1 VIMNKAQHKILE
13 AVGLYRNSRLTY
25 STFSKE
31 HTFNTKQMYETP
43 KEPISV
49 FSKNDRC
56 LVLANSW
63 FRESGMYLSW
73 GPLVG
78 SVLLIAFAY
87 VFFIMPFFVDI
98 PWDAMGY
105 LAVLFLC
112 LLVLTAV
119 YPLFFA
125 ARSEIKFQ
133 GVKYAIFNTQSKN
146 VHFVSDVDFEPKT
159 CRWDECTFCLTY
171 SAGSIEGYYY
181 ELKGYLFNEDGSVKD
196 SFSFD
201 DYHHMTSNSDSA
213 RQDMIDDLYG
223 RFEYVR
229 RFMEE
234 GADSVEPVTP
244 SLTLSPSLSEA
255 VEYLYPGSR
264 GQTRLGFHIIYSI
277 IRLILLPFVGV
288 QAVGHYFFCRCC
300 RLPQWPQS
308 VIDEC
313 GEEVIPS
320 R

>member
-1 VIMNKAQHKILE
+1 MNKTQHQILD

-25 STFSKE
+25 SAFSKE
-31 HTFNTKQMYETP
+31 RTFNTKQTYETP

-56 LVLANSW
+56 LALANSW

-73 GPLVG
+73 GILGGLFLVG
-78 SVLLIAFAY
+78 ICLFAILY
-87 VFFIMPFFVDI
+87 SGIYNGFFD
-98 PWDAMGY
+98 MGGIF
-105 LAVLFLC
+105 LAIGACTVGFL
-112 LLVLTAV
+112 AG
-119 YPLFFA
+119 YPLLFA
-125 ARSEIKFQ
+125 AKSELKFQ
-133 GVKYAIFNTQSKN
+133 GLKYTIFNTQSKS

-159 CRWDECTFCLTY
+159 CRWDECTFCLAY

>member
-1 VIMNKAQHKILE
+1 MNKVQHKILE
-13 AVGLYRNSRLTY
+13 AVGLYRNSWLTY
-25 STFSKE
+25 STFSRK
-31 HTFNTKQMYETP
+31 HTFDLKQAQTTP
-43 KEPISV
+43 NAPTSV
-49 FSKNDRC
+49 FSKRNNC
-56 LVLANSW
+56 LVLANAW

-73 GPLVG
+73 GSLG
-78 SVLLIAFAY
+78 SVFLMGICTFLAGVIFLKEG
-87 VFFIMPFFVDI
+87 VSNI
-98 PWDAMGY
+98 PATLAALAALAMGY
-105 LAVLFLC
+105 SSG
-112 LLVLTAV
+112 

-125 ARSEIKFQ
+125 AKSELKLQ
-133 GVKYAIFNTQSKN
+133 GLKYTIFNTQSKN

-159 CRWDECTFCLTY
+159 CRWDECTFCLAY

-201 DYHHMTSNSDSA
+201 DYHHMMSNSDAA
-213 RQDMIDDLYG
+213 RKEMTDDLYG

-229 RFMEE
+229 RFMED

-244 SLTLSPSLSEA
+244 SLTLFPSLSEA
-255 VEYLYPGSR
+255 AEYLYPGSR
-264 GQTRLGFHIIYSI
+264 GETRLGFHIVYSI

-288 QAVGHYFFCRCC
+288 QIVGHYFFCRYC

-313 GEEVIPS
+313 GEEVFPS

>member
-1 VIMNKAQHKILE
+1 MPA
-13 AVGLYRNSRLTY
+13 
-25 STFSKE
+25 
-31 HTFNTKQMYETP
+31 
-43 KEPISV
+43 SV
-49 FSKNDRC
+49 FFNRDNC

-73 GPLVG
+73 GSIG
-78 SVLLIAFAY
+78 
-87 VFFIMPFFVDI
+87 
-98 PWDAMGY
+98 G
-105 LAVLFLC
+105 LFL
-112 LLVLTAV
+112 LSAG
-119 YPLFFA
+119 FFA
-125 ARSEIKFQ
+125 ALAVFYKEGLFNVPATLAALSMGATGFVTGYPLLFSAKSELKIQ
-133 GVKYAIFNTQSKN
+133 GLKYVIFNAQSKN

-159 CRWDECTFCLTY
+159 CRWDECTFCLAY

-244 SLTLSPSLSEA
+244 SLTLSPSLSQA

-288 QAVGHYFFCRCC
+288 QAVGHYFFCRYC

>member
-1 VIMNKAQHKILE
+1 
-13 AVGLYRNSRLTY
+13 
-25 STFSKE
+25 
-31 HTFNTKQMYETP
+31 
-43 KEPISV
+43 
-49 FSKNDRC
+49 
-56 LVLANSW
+56 
-63 FRESGMYLSW
+63 MYLSW
-73 GPLVG
+73 GPLAG

-105 LAVLFLC
+105 FAVLFLC

-125 ARSEIKFQ
+125 AKSELKFQ
-133 GVKYAIFNTQSKN
+133 GLKYAIFNAQSKN

-159 CRWDECTFCLTY
+159 CRWDECTFCLAY

-181 ELKGYLFNEDGSVKD
+181 ELKGYLFNEDGSVRD

-201 DYHHMTSNSDSA
+201 DYHYMRSSDDYS
-213 RQDMIDDLYG
+213 RQRMIDDLSA

-229 RFMEE
+229 RFMEDE
-234 GADSVEPVTP
+234 ENSSEPIEEY
-244 SLTLSPSLSEA
+244 LDLSPSLSDA
-255 VEYLYPGSR
+255 AH
-264 GQTRLGFHIIYSI
+264 RLQARSIDSDSKLSNVIYSI
-277 IRLILLPFVGV
+277 VRAIFLIPFSV
-288 QAVGHYFFCRCC
+288 QVVGHYFFCRYC

>member
-1 VIMNKAQHKILE
+1 MNKVQNKILE
-13 AVGLYRNSRLTY
+13 AVGLYRNGRLTY
-25 STFSKE
+25 STFSRE
-31 HTFNTKQMYETP
+31 HTFAIKQAQMTVKAP
-43 KEPISV
+43 VSV
-49 FSKNDRC
+49 FSKQHYC

-73 GPLVG
+73 GSLG
-78 SVLLIAFAY
+78 SAFFLGLFMFSISGLFYYNDASSLSVILAAIF
-87 VFFIMPFFVDI
+87 VFFVSIS
-98 PWDAMGY
+98 AG
-105 LAVLFLC
+105 
-112 LLVLTAV
+112 

-125 ARSEIKFQ
+125 AQCELKFQ

-146 VHFVSDVDFEPKT
+146 VHFVSDVDFEPQT
-159 CRWDECTFCLTY
+159 CRWDECTFCLAY
-171 SAGSIEGYYY
+171 SAGSVEGYYY
-181 ELKGYLFNEDGSVKD
+181 ELKGYLFNEDGSVRD

-223 RFEYVR
+223 RFEYIR

-255 VEYLYPGSR
+255 VEYLYPGSL

-288 QAVGHYFFCRCC
+288 QAVGHYFFCRYC